1 MANANYI
8 KEFLVSLGYKV
19 DENGQRKFDDALGK
33 SDKSTESFA
42 KNLKAAAVAMT
53 TLATVAAYRLN
64 TLAIN
69 SERVGA
75 SAANI
80 DSFRQSVSDLGGDAN
95 AAMSSV
101 AGLTEKI
108 RNNPVG
114 MGNAFSRFGVEI
126 KDANGNVRD
135 TIDLLR
141 ELAQASDFKAL
152 SYEQQA
158 AYMRDVFGVD
168 GLTART
174 IMKPEFLASMQK
186 YLDVQKK
193 LGGSI
198 DQSAASTRKL
208 TAQFGEMK
216 FKAGA
221 ALDVV
226 VGNLADKLNPV
237 MDQANKKLDE
247 MLDWYSKLSPEAQE
261 AAKNIGSVAVSI
273 SALVTGLTALKVAK
287 GILGGLFGGGAAAG
301 GAAGGAA
308 ASGSFLA
315 NPLAWLGIA
324 AVGSAGANASMVLKD
339 SDWQVNAE
347 NGGDLVGA
355 LYGNG
360 RESKKHATVT
370 QGLETVSK
378 DLFPRE
384 KNEAE
389 ASTPRKG
396 KISRGDRNNNGGN
409 LDHSKMSAQQAA
421 RREGGAKGRFA
432 VFDTPELG
440 LRALAVQLKRYANA
454 GENTVY
460 KIISKYAPAKE
471 NNTTAYMHSV
481 SKNLNVGIHDKL
493 NLCNPEL
500 LKKLM
505 TAVIKH
511 ENGYNP
517 YSQQKIADAA
527 IFGTQHRGKWGSRWE
542 GANLNQNVNIT
553 INESNN
559 SRETAESIKNSIK
572 DANGLLIRNF
582 NNPAN

>member
-1 MANANYI
+1 MANADYI

-64 TLAIN
+64 ALAVN

-75 SAANI
+75 SASNI

-95 AAMSSV
+95 AAMSAV
-101 AGLTEKI
+101 AGLKEKI

-141 ELAQASDFKAL
+141 ELAQSSDFKAL
-152 SYEQQA
+152 SYEKQA
-158 AYMRDVFGVD
+158 AYMREVFGVD

-261 AAKNIGSVAVSI
+261 AAKNIGSVAISI

-287 GILGGLFGGGAAAG
+287 GILGGLFGGGA
-301 GAAGGAA
+301 AAGGAA

-355 LYGNG
+355 LYRPNDK
-360 RESKKHATVT
+360 SQKHATVT

-378 DLFPRE
+378 DLFPGMKKE
-384 KNEAE
+384 NQPDGKNERWTAKQVVEYLVNAGLPKHWAVGFAANLKAESGLNPKAVGDRGKAFGFAQWRSDEAAGNRQGIFKKWAGKDIRDASAKEQLDFLIYEITKGQEKHMLKRLQNARTAEE
-389 ASTPRKG
+389 ASRLITYHYERPKDKEGDARK
-396 KISRGDRNNNGGN
+396 R
-409 LDHSKMSAQQAA
+409 
-421 RREGGAKGRFA
+421 
-432 VFDTPELG
+432 
-440 LRALAVQLKRYANA
+440 
-454 GENTVY
+454 
-460 KIISKYAPAKE
+460 
-471 NNTTAYMHSV
+471 
-481 SKNLNVGIHDKL
+481 
-493 NLCNPEL
+493 
-500 LKKLM
+500 
-505 TAVIKH
+505 
-511 ENGYNP
+511 
-517 YSQQKIADAA
+517 AA
-527 IFGTQHRGKWGSRWE
+527 IASE
-542 GANLNQNVNIT
+542 INQTVNIT
-553 INESNN
+553 ITGSGDAYKDADAI
-559 SRETAESIKNSIK
+559 RNSIK

-582 NNPAN
+582 NNPSR